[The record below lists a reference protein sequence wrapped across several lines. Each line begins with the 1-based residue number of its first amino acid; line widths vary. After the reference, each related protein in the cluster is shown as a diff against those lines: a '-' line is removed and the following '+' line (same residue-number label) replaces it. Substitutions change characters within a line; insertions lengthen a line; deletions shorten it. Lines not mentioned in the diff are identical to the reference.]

1 MITGSPAWKPQAMLA
16 LVTTSSSASS
26 SPRRQA
32 PSPSPMS
39 VANATRATRRV
50 SRTALVRRRLG
61 YETFLVRAGE
71 YEAVYGNMPPHGLG
85 RPSEVVP
92 IGSDSSARGRLKRA
106 AG

>member
-1 MITGSPAWKPQAMLA
+1 M
-16 LVTTSSSASS
+16 
-26 SPRRQA
+26 
-32 PSPSPMS
+32 
-39 VANATRATRRV
+39 
-50 SRTALVRRRLG
+50 RRRLG

-85 RPSEVVP
+85 RASEVVP